1 MSNQKNMPQ
10 WQNWIIDTKILN
22 LKYFFFSSYVILSLL
37 LPSDIQMKYI
47 VYYGNASNLIK
58 LSCMNNTGNIYQLLF
73 LPVYFGKVPNY
84 QIWDCYICVQLWNTC
99 DVAYVKK
106 KVVRFFF

>member
-22 LKYFFFSSYVILSLL
+22 VKYFFFSSYVILSLL

-47 VYYGNASNLIK
+47 VYYGNAIQSH
-58 LSCMNNTGNIYQLLF
+58 
-73 LPVYFGKVPNY
+73 
-84 QIWDCYICVQLWNTC
+84 
-99 DVAYVKK
+99 
-106 KVVRFFF
+106 